1 MNRIITFIEKNSK
14 PEYKLYLDSNRKLC
28 KDNDIDFEVI
38 EYISEYDHPSI
49 DKDFDIFKLAED
61 EKYAKTMFID
71 SDVKLLSIPK
81 DFEEGLPYFGSVINA
96 NGIVVP
102 SMCLVYVNNCS
113 EIFKQWNIEYKNRKI
128 QPVYNHYFKIIR
140 DKNVKLID
148 AKCYEHDEM
157 TLSIKSLTKEQRRN
171 VKAKTVQRW

>member
-14 PEYKLYLDSNRKLC
+14 PGYKLYLDSNRKLC
-28 KDNDIDFEVI
+28 KDNDIEFEVI

-81 DFEEGLPYFGSVINA
+81 DFEEELPYFGSVINA
-96 NGIVVP
+96 NGNA
-102 SMCLVYVNNCS
+102 MNMM
-113 EIFKQWNIEYKNRKI
+113 K
-128 QPVYNHYFKIIR
+128 
-140 DKNVKLID
+140 
-148 AKCYEHDEM
+148 
-157 TLSIKSLTKEQRRN
+157 
-171 VKAKTVQRW
+171 